1 MELYEQGKASLAELE
16 LSRRRA
22 RVATSSLTDEVAEA
36 QDLSDAM
43 RGDEDIAREA
53 AALAALHAAC
63 AAERDRLRDDVH
75 RTRQAVG
82 ALASRA
88 LAEREHAE
96 VLHARA
102 TFRSELRGALE
113 RLDADLPPPAPV
125 FLSPPRRPPSSLR
138 GSAST
143 PSLAGRPTTARS
155 VASAASA
162 ASLGSTRGRSRPTT
176 AATEGGGR
184 FQLQLEGFARP
195 PPGGFRPPYDT
206 PPPSRRAGRPESMVR
221 QESML
226 WKMPHVRAVS
236 PQPRRPFSQMRDKTP
251 FGEVDYGTP
260 DARTLPAHRP
270 LFRLPPPRGAD
281 GTWRRV
287 PSRSALFGA
296 PMYGALLDSCDP
308 AVLSGF
314 YDAETLAKN
323 KTGRKS

>member
-1 MELYEQGKASLAELE
+1 
-16 LSRRRA
+16 
-22 RVATSSLTDEVAEA
+22 
-36 QDLSDAM
+36 
-43 RGDEDIAREA
+43 
-53 AALAALHAAC
+53 
-63 AAERDRLRDDVH
+63 
-75 RTRQAVG
+75 
-82 ALASRA
+82 
-88 LAEREHAE
+88 
-96 VLHARA
+96 
-102 TFRSELRGALE
+102 
-113 RLDADLPPPAPV
+113 
-125 FLSPPRRPPSSLR
+125 
-138 GSAST
+138 
-143 PSLAGRPTTARS
+143 
-155 VASAASA
+155 
-162 ASLGSTRGRSRPTT
+162 
-176 AATEGGGR
+176 
-184 FQLQLEGFARP
+184 
-195 PPGGFRPPYDT
+195 
-206 PPPSRRAGRPESMVR
+206 MVR